1 MVRRLCLASHFV
13 ILYIPNNDREN
24 CIHPH
29 KSIPP
34 LFSCIMHAWELIKRL
49 VLLFSNSRYG
59 YASWRGHNLRHQM
72 CSSNY
77 HMISGTS
84 LTSDSNSRLVINNE
98 IQQAG
103 NSNSRLIISNEIQ
116 WRAKSSP
123 FKIPETLGRADLS
136 MRDQIGSLNSST
148 PTGPSFMRLREQTQ
162 QVQKRKNPEPS
173 GVLDLDLSL
182 GVKTKLDTI
191 NHEEADNN
199 GAVESNLRLSLNSLS
214 NPLSKN
220 YITTLKGIDAY
231 GEEEEGSEI
240 MRTEKIRTSGLDL
253 TLWMGT
259 SWKVRSWSGTCLW
272 QRFQWTHFPIMC
284 TTYDHYIIKVT
295 LLLLLLFL
303 LLGASSD
310 LLSLSTV
317 SCVSWAGGNLRL
329 SQLHHVIKKMLI

>member
-1 MVRRLCLASHFV
+1 
-13 ILYIPNNDREN
+13 
-24 CIHPH
+24 
-29 KSIPP
+29 
-34 LFSCIMHAWELIKRL
+34 
-49 VLLFSNSRYG
+49 
-59 YASWRGHNLRHQM
+59 
-72 CSSNY
+72 
-77 HMISGTS
+77 MISGTS

-253 TLWMGT
+253 TL
-259 SWKVRSWSGTCLW
+259 
-272 QRFQWTHFPIMC
+272 
-284 TTYDHYIIKVT
+284 
-295 LLLLLLFL
+295 
-303 LLGASSD
+303 
-310 LLSLSTV
+310 
-317 SCVSWAGGNLRL
+317 
-329 SQLHHVIKKMLI
+329 